1 MVLDHKD
8 HIVNMRGVGGG
19 GFSVRTM
26 LRGERTDTLTKSLT
40 IDVSQYQTPCAL
52 IYDKMNYLKAYI
64 LVLKS
69 AMYTK
74 LLFAIANDREY

>member
-8 HIVNMRGVGGG
+8 HIVNMRGG

-26 LRGERTDTLTKSLT
+26 LRGARTDTLTKSLT

-52 IYDKMNYLKAYI
+52 IYDRMNYLKAYI